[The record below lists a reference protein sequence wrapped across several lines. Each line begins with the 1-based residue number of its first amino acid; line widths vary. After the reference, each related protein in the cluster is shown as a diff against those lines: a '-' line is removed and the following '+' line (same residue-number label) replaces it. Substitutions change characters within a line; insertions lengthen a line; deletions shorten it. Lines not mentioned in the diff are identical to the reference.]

1 MLIRIGF
8 FRDFI
13 LSSTSATIRS
23 RSMSSRPQVGQAT
36 TSGLVTRR
44 SQARRM
50 SNPAAISGTGSP
62 SSETRIVSPIP
73 RSTIAPMPAA
83 LLSVPYSREPA
94 SVIPTWVG

>member
-1 MLIRIGF
+1 
-8 FRDFI
+8 
-13 LSSTSATIRS
+13 
-23 RSMSSRPQVGQAT
+23 
-36 TSGLVTRR
+36 
-44 SQARRM
+44 M

-73 RSTIAPMPAA
+73 RRRIAPIPAA